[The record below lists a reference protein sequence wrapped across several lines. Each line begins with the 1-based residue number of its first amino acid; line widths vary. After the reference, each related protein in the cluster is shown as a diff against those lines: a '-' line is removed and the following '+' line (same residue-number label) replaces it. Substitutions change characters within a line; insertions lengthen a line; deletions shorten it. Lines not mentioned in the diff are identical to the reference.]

1 MPIPLA
7 DTEGAD
13 ILYRKKFEDT
23 NFETW
28 KSADYFKRAAYD
40 LSFFRPIVN
49 VLAKECALGDVAVR
63 GREFPNLGHLV
74 VKAKKASA
82 IAHPREFRK
91 IYSTTDATTNVD
103 VYEMIP
109 DSPDYKCIGHVARV
123 RGESPVLQEYCCV
136 RKKYLVQARILKKVK
151 PCVLTIPNDRWQG
164 K

>member
-1 MPIPLA
+1 MA

-23 NFETW
+23 NIETW
-28 KSADYFKRAAYD
+28 KSADHFKSGAYD
-40 LSFFRPIVN
+40 IAFFRPIVN

-74 VKAKKASA
+74 VKAEKAGA

-91 IYSTTDATTNVD
+91 IYSTTDASTDVD

-109 DSPDYKCIGHVARV
+109 DSSDYKCIGHVARA
-123 RGESPVLQEYCCV
+123 RGESPILEEYCCV
-136 RKKYLVQARILKKVK
+136 RTKYLVQARVLKRAR
-151 PCVLTIPNDRWQG
+151 T
-164 K
+164 